1 MSVAYYIV
9 LDSEDPGFESFVNGK
24 AVAHAVEELDL
35 LADSLGIPHLDDFI
49 GQSMEEFADLLG
61 EDVELADEDDD
72 GESVAEK
79 WFPAQEGVAYFDK
92 LSAALRATPTAVD
105 EAEAV
110 LEDLA
115 EYRAVLTQADQA
127 GMKWHLALDF

>member
-9 LDSEDPGFESFVNGK
+9 LDNEDPGFESFVNGK
-24 AVAHAVEELDL
+24 AVAHAVEELDA

-49 GQSMEEFADLLG
+49 GQSMEEFADMLG
-61 EDVELADEDDD
+61 EDIELADDE
-72 GESVAEK
+72 GEAVEEK
-79 WFPAQEGVAYFDK
+79 WFTAQEGIDYIDK
-92 LSAALRATPTAVD
+92 LVAALRATPTAVD

-115 EYRAVLTQADQA
+115 EYRAVLTQAGQA